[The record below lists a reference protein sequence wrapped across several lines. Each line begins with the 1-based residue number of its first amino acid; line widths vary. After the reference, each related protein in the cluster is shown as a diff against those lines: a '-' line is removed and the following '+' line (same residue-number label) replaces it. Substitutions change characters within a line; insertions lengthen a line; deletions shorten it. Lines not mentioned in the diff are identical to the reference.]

1 MHLTISQQVVD
12 VEGASENSRTGE
24 DDGLG
29 DLHNCGGLHASD
41 EPSQANGKARSMPN
55 PGVVEHLEELTSLKP
70 NILLS
75 CKECTYKTNYLQR
88 RMSKEDSQP
97 PAQEPPRGS

>member
-41 EPSQANGKARSMPN
+41 EPSQADGKARSVTN
-55 PGVVEHLEELTSLKP
+55 PGVAELLEEMTPIKPKVSL
-70 NILLS
+70 L
-75 CKECTYKTNYLQR
+75 
-88 RMSKEDSQP
+88 
-97 PAQEPPRGS
+97 